1 MSANL
6 IEMKIANPNLPDV
19 ARYVRAAESLTIEF
33 PADSIA
39 AQEVRA
45 SVNTQLK
52 TLIDQRLE
60 ITRPMDEAKKKVMD
74 LFRPITTALENAIR
88 VFDRKIIQWDN
99 EQEEIRK
106 KAQRD
111 EEIAAQAE
119 RDRLQEISDRAL
131 AQGQDGKAEKFQ
143 ERAQSIVAN
152 VIPTE
157 VVRASGVS
165 VASRWTFEI
174 IDAKKIEPLFLA
186 PDLVAIGKVVRAMGK
201 EAQSVVGAGVR
212 IIESKSVASRRS

>member
-60 ITRPMDEAKKKVMD
+60 ITRPMMSPSKEVHD
-74 LFRPITTALENAIR
+74 LFRT
-88 VFDRKIIQWDN
+88 DHH
-99 EQEEIRK
+99 
-106 KAQRD
+106 
-111 EEIAAQAE
+111 
-119 RDRLQEISDRAL
+119 
-131 AQGQDGKAEKFQ
+131 
-143 ERAQSIVAN
+143 VA
-152 VIPTE
+152 
-157 VVRASGVS
+157 
-165 VASRWTFEI
+165 
-174 IDAKKIEPLFLA
+174 
-186 PDLVAIGKVVRAMGK
+186 
-201 EAQSVVGAGVR
+201 
-212 IIESKSVASRRS
+212 